1 MTEKEFTNIYNASV
15 IGIEMVDEVLKTVMI
30 VPDDREYLR
39 KMIMHIIHNERLD
52 AALEARAQTLYN

>member
-15 IGIEMVDEVLKTVMI
+15 RGIEMIDEVLKTVMI

-52 AALEARAQTLYN
+52 AALESRAQTLYN